1 MKKLVEA
8 PDVFVAAVAMSQKS
22 FYEGKGDRS
31 TFFKIV
37 QDLNPKMIPD
47 IANKLKLVVA
57 KDFMGLPLYNDKMC
71 KPERVNKKTIF

>member
-1 MKKLVEA
+1 LKKLVEA